1 VTPGDLILL
10 IAMAVTVIMPIAA
23 SMGE

>member
-10 IAMAVTVIMPIAA
+10 IAMAVTVIMAIAA